1 MNSDENC
8 DVNAQHARQTDDIF
22 GTVCG
27 GWGLIKILRVIRQCA
42 PTAETQEYVK
52 GIVSLFLTLIPVAFP
67 TYFLSLSLSPSWPT
81 HCAASS
87 LAEASVDIIEKTGH
101 GRFSRYDFQGYLM
114 SCCR

>member
-67 TYFLSLSLSPSWPT
+67 TYFLSLSLSPRRGLLTVRRP
-81 HCAASS
+81 H
-87 LAEASVDIIEKTGH
+87 
-101 GRFSRYDFQGYLM
+101 
-114 SCCR
+114 

>member
-1 MNSDENC
+1 MIPFAYDRIDRRKMNSDENC

-27 GWGLIKILRVIRQCA
+27 GWGLIKISRVIRQCA

-67 TYFLSLSLSPSWPT
+67 TYFLSLSPRRGPLTVRRP
-81 HCAASS
+81 H
-87 LAEASVDIIEKTGH
+87 
-101 GRFSRYDFQGYLM
+101 
-114 SCCR
+114 